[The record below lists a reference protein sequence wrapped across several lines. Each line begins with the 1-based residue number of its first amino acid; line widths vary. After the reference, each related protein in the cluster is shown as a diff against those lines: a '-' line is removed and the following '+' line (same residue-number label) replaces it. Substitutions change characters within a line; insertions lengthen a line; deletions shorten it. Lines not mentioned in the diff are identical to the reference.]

1 LYFKLFINNEFV
13 NAKSGKTFETVNPAN
28 GKVIANV
35 AEADAVSD
43 LLLIF
48 IRTIINLKLN
58 NMI

>member
-48 IRTIINLKLN
+48 IRTIIN
-58 NMI
+58 

>member
-1 LYFKLFINNEFV
+1 MYFKLFINNEFV